1 MKPQSVPSF
10 TLVQR
15 MGRFPF
21 QYGVGASQKKRRTT
35 GLSGFP
41 IILAFDYIPPIAACQ
56 QLFFEL

>member
-21 QYGVGASQKKRRTT
+21 HFGMDASQKKRRTT
-35 GLSGFP
+35 SLSGYS
-41 IILAFDYIPPIAACQ
+41 IILAFDYIPHVTACQ
-56 QLFFEL
+56 QLFFDL